1 MRLIK
6 KVLSIR
12 VVLLRNVSLVIYN
25 FFIFD
30 PQKTDINAQF
40 LYKNSFENAKTNFF
54 YIFFLSI
61 RRENDCSASIYL
73 TELL

>member
-54 YIFFLSI
+54 YIFFF
-61 RRENDCSASIYL
+61 IYK
-73 TELL
+73 ERK